1 MDNCRIK
8 TDVYLW
14 SGNGDQGGNGSGEVT
29 FHNLRL
35 QGYVPDPSKY
45 HGCVLSLMSFRS
57 MAVTQAAYNSIV
69 VANGGAGSSIHFQIV
84 DINQSNSI
92 TNFNANSQG
101 VSDYSSNA
109 KIVQTLKW
117 TIDNPSQTGATDNP
131 YALDYQGTDPV
142 QEGIYTT
149 SPLEDITVRL
159 IDNSGSVLDM
169 SSINSSG
176 DCSWFAHL
184 VMTPLLR
191 NT

>member
-1 MDNCRIK
+1 
-8 TDVYLW
+8 
-14 SGNGDQGGNGSGEVT
+14 
-29 FHNLRL
+29 
-35 QGYVPDPSKY
+35 
-45 HGCVLSLMSFRS
+45 MSFRS
-57 MAVTQAAYNSIV
+57 MAVTQTAYDTLVAANS
-69 VANGGAGSSIHFQIV
+69 GAGSSIHFQIV
-84 DINQSNSI
+84 DINQPNSI
-92 TNFNANSQG
+92 SNFNANSQG

-117 TIDNPSQTGATDNP
+117 TIDNPSQGTNL
-131 YALDYQGTDPV
+131 YSLDYQGTDPV
-142 QEGIYTT
+142 LEGIYTT

-169 SSINSSG
+169 SSINTSG